1 MFDSPFYN
9 YRESFDRGKI
19 VIVTAFFFFCVRCQ
33 FKHVFEFEEE
43 SNTLVVGIT

>member
-19 VIVTAFFFFCVRCQ
+19 VIVTAFFLREVS
-33 FKHVFEFEEE
+33 V
-43 SNTLVVGIT
+43 

>member
-19 VIVTAFFFFCVRCQ
+19 VIVTPFFCVRCQ

-43 SNTLVVGIT
+43 LLSG

>member
-19 VIVTAFFFFCVRCQ
+19 VIVTAFFFCVRCQ

>member
-19 VIVTAFFFFCVRCQ
+19 VIVTAFFFFARGV
-33 FKHVFEFEEE
+33 
-43 SNTLVVGIT
+43 SLNTYSSSKKNQIPLLSG